1 MKGPQTDSAGLKK
14 MAELYSIHVWKMS
27 AVVFSPGLCLSVSFS
42 PLCYRCARTAFLL
55 LLSVMYSYT
64 WSLNTNSSAV
74 FSLALQNPTALAKI
88 LGVFRIGFR
97 NTQTNS
103 ALKQDLLVMENLF
116 YNRKISQ
123 VQLQAHQ
130 KNIWCS
136 CLAKKERTKKEENL
150 FRFGFRSRISSY
162 RCLLCGIYPTWVP
175 HYQSD
180 KHYTWFLW
188 IRQCYL

>member
-1 MKGPQTDSAGLKK
+1 MCLKSNCIKPLLMKGHQTDSVGLKK

-27 AVVFSPGLCLSVSFS
+27 AVVFSLGLCLSVSFS
-42 PLCYRCARTAFLL
+42 PLCYRCAHAAFLL
-55 LLSVMYSYT
+55 LLSVTYSYT
-64 WSLNTNSSAV
+64 WSPNTNSSAV

-136 CLAKKERTKKEENL
+136 C
-150 FRFGFRSRISSY
+150 I
-162 RCLLCGIYPTWVP
+162 C
-175 HYQSD
+175 
-180 KHYTWFLW
+180 
-188 IRQCYL
+188 